1 MSDLPLV
8 IDPDQLENILSADNI
23 ILVDMCKTE
32 QYGKGHIAGAVY
44 LDYPMIISGEKPVM
58 GRLPE
63 IEKLNQAM
71 SSIGLTKDSHV
82 ITYDDEGGGKAARL
96 IWTLHSLG
104 HHKAS
109 ILDGGIISWS
119 NEGHALTSEP
129 TVATASNYEAEIS
142 EEYLA
147 HRAYIL
153 EHLEDDK
160 VALLDA
166 RSIQEFTGEKAF
178 AARGGHIPGAIRYEW
193 TDTMDKEHNMRLL
206 PDDIIQARLN
216 ELGLTADK
224 EIICYCHTHHRSAL
238 SYLVLKKLG
247 YKNIK
252 GYPSSWSDWGNQTDT
267 PIETGA

>member
-8 IDPDQLENILSADNI
+8 IDPDQLDSIVSSNNIL
-23 ILVDMCKTE
+23 LVDMCKAE
-32 QYGKGHIAGAVY
+32 QYSKGHIPGAIY
-44 LDYPMIISGEKPVM
+44 LDYALIISGEKPVM

-63 IEKLNQAM
+63 TDKLNQAL

-82 ITYDDEGGGKAARL
+82 IAYDDEGGGKAARL

-104 HHKAS
+104 HQKAS
-109 ILDGGIISWS
+109 ILDGGLISWA

-129 TVATASNYEAEIS
+129 TTASLSDFNAEIT
-142 EEYLA
+142 EDYLA

-153 EHLEDDK
+153 QHLNDGN

-166 RSIQEFTGEKAF
+166 RSIQEYTGEKAF

-193 TDTMDKEHNMRLL
+193 TDAMDKENNMRLL
-206 PDDIIQARLN
+206 PDQVIQSHLN

-247 YKNIK
+247 YPNVK
-252 GYPSSWSDWGNQTDT
+252 GYPSSWSDWGNQSDT
-267 PIETGA
+267 PIET